1 MQIRPRY
8 LLIYERLEG
17 LPPRTAEAR
26 KISLE
31 ALHARAAYDG
41 LLNFNSIKRLKRAIE
56 LLVATATEKEA
67 VNFKTGKKFRFKVN
81 FVTLTLP
88 APQKDVTDKQLKR
101 YCLDVWIKA
110 AKRLFKLNNYVWRA
124 ERQKNGNLHFH
135 LCTDVYMPYDQLRD
149 SWNQRLGKF
158 HFVKE
163 YTARHSAM
171 TFADYLQAYPVTDKS
186 PIEKRKEAY
195 RRGVNTNWL
204 FPNSTDVH
212 SVNNVK
218 DLAAYMVKYM
228 AKLKKNEQ
236 RIDGKVWD
244 CSKNL
249 KRKDSVEFII
259 DNEVSNMI
267 NEAIEIH
274 GCRGKVTDHCTMVFL
289 NDQQFKK
296 VVTGRFAQAYNE
308 WLKSIR

>member
-1 MQIRPRY
+1 MDNRVIAIPIVQIRPRY

-17 LPPRTAEAR
+17 LPPRTKEQI
-26 KISLE
+26 KVSME

-41 LLNFNSIKRLKRAIE
+41 LLNLNAIKRLKRAIE

-67 VNFKTGKKFRFKVN
+67 MNFKTGKRFKFKVN

-88 APQKDVTDKQLKR
+88 APQGQVSDKDLKR
-101 YCLDVWIKA
+101 YCLDVWLKA
-110 AKRLFKLNNYVWRA
+110 AKRLFKLQSYVWRA

-135 LCTDVYMPYDQLRD
+135 ICSDVYMPYDQLRD
-149 SWNQRLGKF
+149 SWNQRLARYHFINEYHAKHGKW
-158 HFVKE
+158 H
-163 YTARHSAM
+163 
-171 TFADYLQAYPVTDKS
+171 
-186 PIEKRKEAY
+186 
-195 RRGVNTNWL
+195 
-204 FPNSTDVH
+204 PNSTDVH
-212 SVNNVK
+212 SINNVR
-218 DLAAYMVKYM
+218 DLSAYMVKYM

-259 DNEVSNMI
+259 DNEASEMI
-267 NEAIEIH
+267 NEAVTVH

-289 NDQQFKK
+289 NEKQFQK
-296 VVTGRFAQAYNE
+296 VVTGRFRQAYEE
-308 WLKSIR
+308 WMQSIR